1 MSSEPADRHLAARGR
16 ASVDHATLE
25 ARSLRLTRV
34 RLACFGALVL
44 LAVLAY
50 DGRVGPWWIAV
61 PIVVFV
67 ALVLRHERVHAEI
80 DRARRRIAHHDDA
93 LARLEDRWAGH
104 GNPGTQ
110 LQPSS
115 HPYARDL
122 DLFGSGSL
130 FELLCTART
139 TAGERALADWL
150 LRAAPPARVAARQAA
165 IEELR
170 DRLELR
176 EQLAIAG
183 ADVQAGLDPSA
194 LARWGTTAP
203 TLSPAARR
211 RGWTLAWLG
220 AIAFAI
226 AIAAWQGLDAPA
238 SIVAGV
244 VALRW
249 FSLAHLRGFVQ
260 RTDAAVER
268 PARELEVM
276 SELLARLEREPFTA
290 PFTSELQRV
299 LAAGNDSAAAAIRG
313 LQRRVQWLQMR
324 HSAPLGPLLWFVC
337 FGELLTL
344 SIEHWRLRHG
354 PRLQGWFDA
363 LGELEALMALC
374 AFAFG
379 RPDAPWP
386 ELVEGPACL
395 HGEAITHPLLPTAAC
410 VANDVALGEPVRALV
425 VSGSNMAGKSTYLR
439 TLGINVVLAQAGA
452 PVCATRLRLSPLA
465 IGASIRVEDSLRGGA
480 SRFSAELARLQ
491 QIVALLEHDTP
502 VLFLLDEILH
512 GTNSDDRRQG
522 AAAILHRL
530 VDAGAIGMMTTH
542 DLAIAHDVVA
552 DAPRIRNVHFA
563 ETLAGDTLA
572 FDYRM
577 KDGIVRSSNAL
588 ALMRAMGLLPPT

>member
-1 MSSEPADRHLAARGR
+1 MSSEPADRHQAARAR
-16 ASVDHATLE
+16 ASADHAMLE
-25 ARSLRLTRV
+25 GRSLRLTRT
-34 RLACFGALVL
+34 RLACFGALVVV
-44 LAVLAY
+44 AVLAY
-50 DGRVGPWWIAV
+50 DGRLAWWWVALPV
-61 PIVVFV
+61 VVFV
-67 ALVLRHERVHAEI
+67 ALVLRHERVHAAI
-80 DRARRRIAHHDDA
+80 DRASRSIAHHDDA

-104 GNPGTQ
+104 GNPGTH
-110 LQPSS
+110 LQPSG

-130 FELLCTART
+130 FELLCTTRT
-139 TAGERALADWL
+139 RAGERTLADWL
-150 LRAAPPARVAARQAA
+150 LQAA
-165 IEELR
+165 TPERVSARHAAVEELR
-170 DRLELR
+170 ERLELR

-183 ADVQAGLDPSA
+183 ADVQAGLDPEA
-194 LARWGTTAP
+194 LARWGTQAP
-203 TLSPAARR
+203 ASSPAAGRR
-211 RGWTLAWLG
+211 ARVLSWLAAG
-220 AIAFAI
+220 AFVLAL
-226 AIAAWQGLDAPA
+226 AAWQRLDAPA
-238 SIVAGV
+238 TIVVGV
-244 VALRW
+244 VVLRW
-249 FSLAHLRGFVQ
+249 LALAHLRTFVQ

-276 SELLARLEREPFTA
+276 AELFARLEREPFEA
-290 PFTSELQRV
+290 PYSSELQRV
-299 LAAGNDSAAAAIRG
+299 LATGTDSAAHAVRD

-324 HSAPLGPLLWFVC
+324 RSAPLGPLLWFVC

-344 SIEHWRLRHG
+344 SIERWRLRHG
-354 PRLQGWFDA
+354 PQLQRWFDA
-363 LGELEALMALC
+363 LGELEALAALS
-374 AFAFG
+374 AYAFG
-379 RPDAPWP
+379 RPTAVWP
-386 ELVEGPACL
+386 ELVDGPACL
-395 HGEAITHPLLPTAAC
+395 HGEGLTHPLLPARAC

-425 VSGSNMAGKSTYLR
+425 ISGSNMAGKSTYLR

-491 QIVALLEHDTP
+491 QIVALLDHDMP

-563 ETLAGDTLA
+563 ETLAGNALA

-588 ALMRAMGLLPPT
+588 ALMRAMGLLPPA